1 MGGRVVI
8 MLLVI
13 LALGV
18 AVGRWSRR
26 ISPTLDLL
34 LLLGVALAVAGQL
47 VAWQTGLALD
57 LDDLLR
63 GPGAVDR

>member
-1 MGGRVVI
+1 MI
-8 MLLVI
+8 MLLGI
-13 LALGV
+13 LALGL

-47 VAWQTGLALD
+47 VAWQAGLVLD

>member
-1 MGGRVVI
+1 MI
-8 MLLVI
+8 MLLGI
-13 LALGV
+13 LALGL

-26 ISPTLDLL
+26 ISPTLELL

-47 VAWQTGLALD
+47 VAWQAGLVLD